1 VHDVSDGGPLV
12 AVAEMA
18 LASGIGA
25 LIENVAD
32 MTKAACAFG
41 EDQGRYVVSSLDP
54 QAVLAIAEASSVP
67 VTILGITGGVDI
79 GVNGGATVQLDAL
92 RRAHE
97 SFFPALMEAEL
108 GA

>member
-1 VHDVSDGGPLV
+1 
-12 AVAEMA
+12 
-18 LASGIGA
+18 
-25 LIENVAD
+25 
-32 MTKAACAFG
+32 
-41 EDQGRYVVSSLDP
+41 
-54 QAVLAIAEASSVP
+54 VLAIAEASSVP